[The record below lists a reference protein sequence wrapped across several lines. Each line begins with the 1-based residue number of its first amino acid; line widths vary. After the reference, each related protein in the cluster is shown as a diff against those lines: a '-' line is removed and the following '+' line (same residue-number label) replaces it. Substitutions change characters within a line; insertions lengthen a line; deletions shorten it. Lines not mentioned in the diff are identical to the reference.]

1 MGYKPTRVRYQSIIE
16 ARKAAEE
23 KQDNVH
29 VAVARGLQMRRDLN
43 ERKAAHRKKRATLT
57 SPEDSDPTP

>member
-1 MGYKPTRVRYQSIIE
+1 
-16 ARKAAEE
+16 
-23 KQDNVH
+23 
-29 VAVARGLQMRRDLN
+29 VARGLQMRRDLN